1 MYFSNEFI
9 KDHIK
14 IKGSLFKSYTYQ
26 VENFKQIKNN
36 LNNLKIKYPDA
47 SHICYGYRIYDLN
60 QVDLFFNP
68 SIIEFGKDDGEPSGT
83 AGRQI
88 INVLKQRDIVNRVVF
103 IIRYF
108 GGVKLGIPGLIDAY
122 KSSSELVL
130 KKINLQKWIMFSDIK
145 INLGYGQIAML
156 KSKLPEYGA
165 TILEIKY
172 EECINAIIHIPSKN
186 INVWKKIL
194 SEKSN
199 GSIKFID

>member
-1 MYFSNEFI
+1 MYFSNEFL

-26 VENFKQIKNN
+26 VENLEQIKSY
-36 LNNLKIKYPDA
+36 LNKLQIKYSDA
-47 SHICYGYRIYDLN
+47 SHICYGYRIYDLR

-68 SIIEFGKDDGEPSGT
+68 SIVEFGKDDGEPSGT

-88 INVLKQRDIVNRVVF
+88 INVLKQKDIINRVVF

-108 GGVKLGIPGLIDAY
+108 GGIKLGIPGLIEAY
-122 KSSSELVL
+122 KGSSQLVL
-130 KKINLQKWIMFSDIK
+130 KKINLQKWIMFSNVK
-145 INLGYGQIAML
+145 INLEYNQIAML
-156 KSKLPEYGA
+156 KRKLSKYDA

-172 EECINAIIHIPSKN
+172 EECINIIIRIPSKN
-186 INVWKKIL
+186 LSLWKKFL